1 MSRSDDRV
9 SAEPLVP
16 AGQAPYELAY
26 RRSLDGSLARRAAA
40 SLRRRRVLRGR
51 RSVLAATAGL
61 LILSAAAVAGTGGAP
76 AREGLDET
84 TIAAIQR
91 ALGIDDD
98 GVLGPATRQATKR
111 FQRAHGLK
119 ADGLLGP
126 QTLQALGLDPD
137 HPQATP
143 APLDPRLAQ
152 IAQCESAG
160 DPTAVSSDGRYGG
173 KYQFTRETWRRVGG
187 QGDPARASEREQDRR
202 AARLL
207 AQEGTA
213 PWPKCGDP
221 GPAQADARA
230 AALRR
235 PARGAAPADRG
246 ARRRRGTGA
255 RRAASPAGQRSKAPT
270 AALPRGARGN
280 AAGAATPTPTA

>member
-16 AGQAPYELAY
+16 AGEAPYELAF

-40 SLRRRRVLRGR
+40 ALRRRRVLRGR

-61 LILSAAAVAGTGGAP
+61 LILSAGAIAETGGAP

-91 ALGIDDD
+91 ALGINDD

-126 QTLQALGLDPD
+126 QTLQALGFDPD
-137 HPQATP
+137 DPQATP

-160 DPTAVSSDGRYGG
+160 DPTAVSPDGRYGG

-187 QGDPARASEREQDRR
+187 QGDPAKASEREQDRR

-213 PWPKCGDP
+213 PWPNCGEP
-221 GPAQADARA
+221 GAAQVEARA

-235 PARGAAPADRG
+235 PARADRG

-255 RRAASPAGQRSKAPT
+255 RRGALPAGDRSRARPV
-270 AALPRGARGN
+270 ALPRGAPGN
-280 AAGAATPTPTA
+280 AAGAAPTPSA